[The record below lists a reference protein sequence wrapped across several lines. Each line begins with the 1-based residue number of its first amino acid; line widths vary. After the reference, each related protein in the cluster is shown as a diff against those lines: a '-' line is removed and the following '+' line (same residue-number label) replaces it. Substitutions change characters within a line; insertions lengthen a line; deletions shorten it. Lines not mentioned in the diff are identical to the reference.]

1 MIALT
6 NAAIT
11 QIKKV
16 LETTPECDDNT
27 YLRVAIE
34 GGGCSGFSYKLGFI
48 EPEGF
53 DQQTD
58 AKYEQDGISIVV
70 DKKSDLY
77 IDGTTID
84 WYDDLVKSGFKFNNP
99 NAQKTCGCGSSFST

>member
-1 MIALT
+1 MITLSE
-6 NAAIT
+6 AAIVE
-11 QIKKV
+11 IKKIIK
-16 LETTPECDDNT
+16 ESIDNEDP

-53 DQQTD
+53 DEQTD
-58 AKYEQDGISIVV
+58 AKYEQDDISIVV
-70 DKKSDLY
+70 DRKSDLY

-84 WYDDLVKSGFKFNNP
+84 WQNGLTESGFTFSNP
-99 NAQKTCGCGSSFST
+99 NASKTCGCGSSFSA